1 MYHTNK
7 TDLDLQFND
16 LQEYYNQVIEQAEQ
30 INDPARQAL
39 LYELSKHLK
48 NAISIINRQSCY
60 ISSIMTIR
68 SVDAVRQELE
78 QENNRLKQLLNEHG
92 IPLQS
97 RFTKGTYKFY

>member
-1 MYHTNK
+1 
-7 TDLDLQFND
+7 
-16 LQEYYNQVIEQAEQ
+16 LQEYYNQIIEQAEQ
-30 INDPARQAL
+30 INDPTRQAL

-68 SVDAVRQELE
+68 TIDAVRQDLE
-78 QENNRLKQLLNEHG
+78 QENAKLRQLLFEHG
-92 IPLQS
+92 IPIQT